1 MSTNAAI
8 NLKTA
13 QHNVVEM
20 AHQLGPVFE
29 KRAEQTGNEDAFVLE
44 NFAELKASGLV
55 EAGVPAQLGGGDADV
70 YDLAEMLRILA
81 RHCGSTALAFAMHT
95 HQVAIPAW
103 RWTHQKAT
111 PVEPLLKRVAQEKLN
126 ESLRLE
132 IETLKSLPRLE
143 FFAKHDLHMIVPAA
157 EDHGVIERVDSGD
170 SPSSS
175 VLAQR

>member
-1 MSTNAAI
+1 MDFEHAIKMDVRNNPIVREVDRERHREMWRSVAVGTFLVAVLVFFVWRHNQLLWAGYEIGDIQAA
-8 NLKTA
+8 
-13 QHNVVEM
+13 
-20 AHQLGPVFE
+20 
-29 KRAEQTGNEDAFVLE
+29 
-44 NFAELKASGLV
+44 
-55 EAGVPAQLGGGDADV
+55 
-70 YDLAEMLRILA
+70 
-81 RHCGSTALAFAMHT
+81 
-95 HQVAIPAW
+95 
-103 RWTHQKAT
+103 
-111 PVEPLLKRVAQEKLN
+111 RVAQEKLN

>member
-1 MSTNAAI
+1 MNGEAFEYAIKKDVRNNPIVREVDRERHREMWRSVAVGTFLVAVLVFFVWRHNQLLWAGYEIGDIQAA
-8 NLKTA
+8 
-13 QHNVVEM
+13 
-20 AHQLGPVFE
+20 
-29 KRAEQTGNEDAFVLE
+29 
-44 NFAELKASGLV
+44 
-55 EAGVPAQLGGGDADV
+55 
-70 YDLAEMLRILA
+70 
-81 RHCGSTALAFAMHT
+81 
-95 HQVAIPAW
+95 
-103 RWTHQKAT
+103 
-111 PVEPLLKRVAQEKLN
+111 RVAQEKLN